1 MNTIN
6 EMLGSSATY
15 ESQQDLA
22 TKELT
27 NMVHKDSE
35 VTYPLASEDNKHGG
49 NSKVQVGIEES
60 NNFQIP
66 NSGAS
71 TKLKHTNSKQVHNID
86 VVLSMEADEQDSLSK
101 SAADIGKSRA

>member
-35 VTYPLASEDNKHGG
+35 VTYPLASEDNKHGVWVGGNG

-71 TKLKHTNSKQVHNID
+71 TKLKHTNSKQVNNID
-86 VVLSMEADEQDSLSK
+86 MVL
-101 SAADIGKSRA
+101 

>member
-35 VTYPLASEDNKHGG
+35 VTYPLASEDNKNGG

-71 TKLKHTNSKQVHNID
+71 TKLKHTNSKQVNNID
-86 VVLSMEADEQDSLSK
+86 MV
-101 SAADIGKSRA
+101 I